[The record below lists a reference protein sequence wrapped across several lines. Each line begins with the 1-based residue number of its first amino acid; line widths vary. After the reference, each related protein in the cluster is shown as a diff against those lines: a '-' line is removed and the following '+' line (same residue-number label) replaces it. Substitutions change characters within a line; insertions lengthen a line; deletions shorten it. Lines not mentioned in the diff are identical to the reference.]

1 MVSPYFLT
9 NIAPG
14 CTVLVNMKGADMKR
28 FIIIGLFLLFAGCAT
43 SHPRDITLF
52 DVLAEVTDITVD
64 AVILHNALP

>member
-1 MVSPYFLT
+1 
-9 NIAPG
+9 
-14 CTVLVNMKGADMKR
+14 MKGVDMKR